1 VTCVAPTIPTTI
13 NASTKNA
20 DTSLIAPVVIRPPQ
34 QLGRRSRQCVPR
46 HGDEQR
52 RQHEHRDPG
61 TRAETGPDGHSD
73 DSQNERRQEGQ
84 QRLDAAAFAGHEQ
97 DAHEHAKDGRGGDL
111 APRGDHARHET
122 SREQRHS
129 SDA

>member
-1 VTCVAPTIPTTI
+1 MC
-13 NASTKNA
+13 
-20 DTSLIAPVVIRPPQ
+20 
-34 QLGRRSRQCVPR
+34 PR
-46 HGDEQR
+46 HGGEQR

-61 TRAETGPDGHSD
+61 TRAETGQDGHSD

-84 QRLDAAAFAGHEQ
+84 QRLDAAAFADNEQ

-111 APRGDHARHET
+111 APRGEHARRET